1 MTQMFRTKKN
11 TAADGNAQD
20 VTTRMAMPGTAGVRL
35 EAKPIALGVSAL
47 VGSLMLA
54 ACGGGGSGAGPQPLL
69 EARSKGILTVDGATF
84 RDLNGNGKLDPYED
98 WRVPVALRVEDLLAQ
113 MTLEEKAGMMLIDTL
128 NPDAGGV
135 VSPTA
140 TDYVKAQ
147 KMTRF
152 IFRST
157 VIANPVNAAG
167 AGGGFGGAQ
176 VSPTEAAQFM
186 NAMQAMAE
194 ATRLGIPLVFKS
206 NARNHYDRAARAG
219 INEPSGSFSEWP
231 KEPGLA
237 ATRDM
242 ELIKDFAQTA
252 GAEFKAIGLR
262 GLYGYMADL
271 STEPRWYRVHETFSE
286 DADLNAQIVTTLVK
300 NLQGGPLSPSSNV
313 AMTMKHFPGG
323 GPQEGGGDPHYAFGK
338 NQVYPAGRFGDH
350 IKPFKAAIDA
360 GVAAIMPY
368 YGVPIKLTYEGVTY
382 DQIGM
387 SFSKQIV
394 TDLLRGKLGFTGY
407 VNSDTGIINDRA
419 WGLEDKTVPER
430 MAIAITA
437 GTDVMSGYHTNATI
451 TDLVKA
457 GKIAETRIN
466 ESVRR
471 LLIEQFKL
479 GLFENP
485 YVDASKA
492 AGIVGNDAF
501 RAKAELA
508 QRKSIVLL
516 QNQNNTLPLAA
527 PSATKAVKLYTM
539 GMNAS
544 VVGDKQYGYTVV
556 TGDYDASKGQ
566 TRPAV
571 PADTDYAVIRV
582 EVTNVLPKDYVPKE
596 GEFNLQ
602 FGGALPEELNSL
614 SFTTMAAA
622 RSWKISPS
630 LKDIQAVMNTVGAKK
645 TILNVYFRQPFVLDE
660 ASGLKQAGGILAGFG
675 VSDAALMDVLTGKFK
690 PQGKLPFALANNLDA
705 VINNDSDAPG
715 YAAKD
720 TLYPFGHGLSY

>member
-1 MTQMFRTKKN
+1 MAQQFRANKVILAVAVGLT
-11 TAADGNAQD
+11 
-20 VTTRMAMPGTAGVRL
+20 VAG
-35 EAKPIALGVSAL
+35 
-47 VGSLMLA
+47 
-54 ACGGGGSGAGPQPLL
+54 CGGGGDVPQPVIAAQVKAVL
-69 EARSKGILTVDGATF
+69 KVDGIEF
-84 RDLNGNGKLDPYED
+84 KDSNGNGKLDPYED
-98 WRVPVALRVEDLLAQ
+98 WRLPVEQRVENLVSQ
-113 MTLEEKAGMMLIDTL
+113 MTLEEKAGMMMIDTL
-128 NPDAGGV
+128 NADFGGAV
-135 VSPTA
+135 PATA
-140 TDYVKAQ
+140 LDYVNTQ

-152 IFRST
+152 IFRNVVT
-157 VIANPVNAAG
+157 ANPVPSANG
-167 AGGGFGGAQ
+167 GIAGGQ
-176 VSPTEAAQFM
+176 ISPAEAAQFM
-186 NAMQAMAE
+186 NAMQKLAE
-194 ATRLGIPLVFKS
+194 STRLGIPALFKS

-219 INEPSGSFSEWP
+219 INESAGSFSEWP

-242 ELIKDFAQTA
+242 DLIKEFSQTV

-271 STEPRWYRVHETFSE
+271 STEPRWFRIHETFSE
-286 DADLNAQIVTTLVK
+286 DADLNAEIMTTLVK
-300 NLQGGPLSPSSNV
+300 NLQGGPISPSSNV

-338 NQVYPAGRFGDH
+338 NQVYPAGRLADH
-350 IKPFKAAIDA
+350 LKPFKAAMDA
-360 GVAAIMPY
+360 GLSAIMPY
-368 YGVPIKLTYEGVTY
+368 YGVPINLTYDGVTY

-419 WGLEDKTVPER
+419 WGIEDKTIPER
-430 MAIAITA
+430 MAIAIGA
-437 GTDVMSGYHTNATI
+437 GTDVMSGYHTNVTI

-457 GKIAETRIN
+457 GKVTEARIT
-466 ESVRR
+466 ESARR
-471 LLIEQFKL
+471 LLTEQFKL

-485 YVDASKA
+485 YTDASKA
-492 AGIVGNDAF
+492 AGIVGNDGF

-516 QNQNNTLPLAA
+516 QNQDKTLPLAT
-527 PSATKAVKLYTM
+527 PTATKPVKLYTM
-539 GMNAS
+539 GMNATIT
-544 VVGDKQYGYTVV
+544 GDKQYGYTVV
-556 TGDYDASKGQ
+556 TGDYDATKGQ

-582 EVTNVLPKDYVPKE
+582 EVTNVLPKDYVAKP

-630 LKDIQAVMNTVGAKK
+630 LKDIQDVMKAVGAKK
-645 TILNVYFRQPFVLDE
+645 TVLNVYFRQPFVLDD
-660 ASGLKQAGGILAGFG
+660 ASGLKGAGGILAGFG
-675 VSDAALMDVLTGKFK
+675 VSDSALMDVLTGKFK
-690 PQGKLPFALANNLDA
+690 PQGKMPFALASNLEA
-705 VINNDSDAPG
+705 VIANDSDAPG
-715 YAAKD
+715 YPAKD
-720 TLYPFGHGLSY
+720 TLYPFGFGLSY